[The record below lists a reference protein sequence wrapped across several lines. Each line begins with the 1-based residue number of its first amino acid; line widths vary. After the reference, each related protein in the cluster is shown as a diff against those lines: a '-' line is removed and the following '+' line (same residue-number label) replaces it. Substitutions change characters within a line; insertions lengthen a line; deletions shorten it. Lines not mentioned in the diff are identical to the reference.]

1 MRLATAVCG
10 AMGVSLLVL
19 AGCSDSDQPMLMN
32 LAAQEREPDEFGIL
46 PTRPLEMP
54 TDTAEL
60 PEPTPG
66 GVNRADPEP
75 RGDIAVALGGS
86 RAAATASAVPTTDQP
101 LLAHAS
107 RFGRSA
113 GIRDQIAAEDL
124 EFRQRNRGRVLE
136 RLFSV
141 NVYHRAYR
149 VMALDRYA
157 ELERWRAR
165 GVRTSAAPPDPAAD

>member
-1 MRLATAVCG
+1 MRFAAGIFGAIGLA
-10 AMGVSLLVL
+10 AMVL
-19 AGCSDSDQPMLMN
+19 SGCSDTENPTLMHV
-32 LAAQEREPDEFGIL
+32 AAQEREPDEFGIL
-46 PTRPLEMP
+46 PTRPLQMP
-54 TDTAEL
+54 ERLDTL

-66 GVNRADPEP
+66 GINRADPQP
-75 RGDIAVALGGS
+75 RADVAAALGGS
-86 RAAATASAVPTTDQP
+86 RAAALAGAIPPADGA
-101 LLAHAS
+101 LMAHAA

-165 GVRTSAAPPDPAAD
+165 GVQTSAAPPDESR